1 MYIEYTLD
9 QVDLAAKEVLQALG
23 NQPQII
29 CLDGQLGAGKTT
41 LVGALCR
48 AFGAEDS
55 ATSPTYGIVNEYG
68 SPNGPV
74 YHLDCYRL
82 ETLQEALD
90 LGVEEYLDSK
100 GWILIE
106 WAGILEPLLP
116 RGVCILRLSLSF
128 DGSARRLLL
137 ERSS

>member
-1 MYIEYTLD
+1 MYIEYSLD
-9 QVDLAAKEVLQALG
+9 QVDEAAQEVLKALD

-29 CLDGQLGAGKTT
+29 CLDGELGAGKTT
-41 LVGALCR
+41 LVSALCR
-48 AFGAEDS
+48 AWGIADP
-55 ATSPTYGIVNEYG
+55 ATSPTYGIVNEYQ
-68 SPNGPV
+68 SPDGPV

-82 ETLQEALD
+82 ESLQEALD

-106 WAGILEPLLP
+106 WAGILNSLLP

-137 ERSS
+137 ERGS